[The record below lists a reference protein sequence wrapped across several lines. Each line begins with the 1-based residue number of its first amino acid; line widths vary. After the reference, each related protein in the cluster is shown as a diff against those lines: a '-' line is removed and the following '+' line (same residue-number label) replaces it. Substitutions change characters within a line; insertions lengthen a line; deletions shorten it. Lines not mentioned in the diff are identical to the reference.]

1 MITLDHKGG
10 GGESR
15 RGPTLIMRYLNSPLV
30 IFNMNVLS
38 EYSLRKQNEDLLKI
52 LESAF
57 PTNDVVQTSLQ
68 SLDHLGTEIADTLGR
83 ENTAKFK

>member
-1 MITLDHKGG
+1 MITRGNGG
-10 GGESR
+10 VPE
-15 RGPTLIMRYLNSPLV
+15 GPNTDLEILVNSPLV